1 MDAAGILVEAFS
13 RVPEVARS
21 AVAGL
26 APEALA
32 WQPGPDA
39 NSIAWLVWH
48 AARGQ
53 DAQIAELADGP
64 QVWQTQGWQER
75 SGVPFGPDVTG
86 YGQSSEDVAALGR
99 VGVTA
104 DVLADYLDAV
114 HEAAIAYLVGVTDED
129 LDRVVD
135 DSWDP
140 PVTLGVRLVSI
151 VDDCAQH
158 VGQAAYV
165 RGLLDRR

>member
-1 MDAAGILVEAFS
+1 MDAVGVLVEAFS
-13 RVPEVARS
+13 RVPEVARA

-26 APEALA
+26 DPEDLA
-32 WQPGPDA
+32 WRPGPDA
-39 NSIAWLVWH
+39 NSIAWLIWH
-48 AARGQ
+48 TARGQ
-53 DAQIAELADGP
+53 DAQIAQVAGRP

-75 SGVPFGPDVTG
+75 FGVPLGPEVTG

-99 VGVTA
+99 GGVTA
-104 DVLADYLDAV
+104 ELLIGYLDAV
-114 HEAAIAYLVGVTDED
+114 HEASTAYLVGVTHED

-158 VGQAAYV
+158 VGQATYV
-165 RGLLDRR
+165 RGLLDHL